1 MSGSNNPPTMW
12 DKAKDYAIK
21 YGEIAVAG
29 AQKAGLLAK
38 LKTEIVM
45 HDRSISARQKLFG
58 IQLYDHIEPLSVN
71 EGFWNA
77 EDDLTMVIRPNL
89 LSTQREISV
98 LKIRKANFEEQI
110 TIENLKHSTRFP
122 VKKTGEEVTFKENVV
137 NAGKQVA
144 HTSLIS
150 TYKTHLVVIDNLMK
164 DHKQIFG
171 KTMFAIFVHKEDFEN
186 WLPTER
192 MIRSMYDACRRDVL
206 DVEKEKKT
214 KIEDL
219 RALGGVYKENEPN
232 NNNTEQQQ
240 ASNNSSIYDT
250 PSQNNSG
257 TPQVFMSDTS
267 TRSTTSSRMQMQTHH
282 QQQEPYMDQ
291 SSSNDMNQNH
301 NNRHQN
307 DLFDPFS
314 NNSQTTAVKTTFI

>member
-1 MSGSNNPPTMW
+1 MW

-122 VKKTGEEVTFKENVV
+122 SKKTGEEVTFKENVV

-171 KTMFAIFVHKEDFEN
+171 KTMFAIFVTKEDFEN

-192 MIRSMYDACRRDVL
+192 MIRSMYDAARRDVL

-219 RALGGVYKENEPN
+219 RALGGVYKENEHN

-240 ASNNSSIYDT
+240 ASKNSIYDT
-250 PSQNNSG
+250 PSNNNSG

-307 DLFDPFS
+307 DLFDPFG
-314 NNSQTTAVKTTFI
+314 NNSQTTTVKTTFI

>member
-1 MSGSNNPPTMW
+1 MW

-21 YGEIAVAG
+21 CGEIAVAG
-29 AQKAGLLAK
+29 AQKAGLVAK

-45 HDRSISARQKLFG
+45 HDRRIRARQKRFG
-58 IQLYDHIEPLSVN
+58 VQLYDHIEPLSAN

-77 EDDLTMVIRPNL
+77 EDDLTMVIRPHL

-122 VKKTGEEVTFKENVV
+122 AKQNGEEVVTFKENVV

-150 TYKTHLVVIDNLMK
+150 KYKTDLVVIDNLMK
-164 DHKQIFG
+164 DHKQTFG
-171 KTMFAIFVHKEDFEN
+171 KTMFAIFVAKEDFEH

-192 MIRSMYDACRRDVL
+192 MIRSMYDAARRDVL
-206 DVEKEKKT
+206 DVEKEKQT

-219 RALGGVYKENEPN
+219 RALGGVYKENEQ

-240 ASNNSSIYDT
+240 ASKNSIYDA
-250 PSQNNSG
+250 PSNNNNSG

-267 TRSTTSSRMQMQTHH
+267 TRSTTSSRMQMQTH
-282 QQQEPYMDQ
+282 QQQQQPYMDQ
-291 SSSNDMNQNH
+291 SSNDMNQNH
-301 NNRHQN
+301 NNMHQN
-307 DLFDPFS
+307 DLFDPFG
-314 NNSQTTAVKTTFI
+314 NNSQTTTVKTTFI